1 MSVYASKRSESKVEF
16 LRVAQQ
22 LAVYTLKQTKKFPKS
37 YRFNLTNDIVRLSME
52 IHENEIVL
60 PEETFDLVESED

>member
-37 YRFNLTNDIVRLSME
+37 YRFNLTNDIVRLS
-52 IHENEIVL
+52 IDVPLSNL
-60 PEETFDLVESED
+60 GNQDRKLTTKQD

>member
-22 LAVYTLKQTKKFPKS
+22 LAVYTLKQVKNFRSHT
-37 YRFNLTNDIVRLSME
+37 
-52 IHENEIVL
+52 
-60 PEETFDLVESED
+60 DLI

>member
-22 LAVYTLKQTKKFPKS
+22 LAVYTLKQVKKFPKS
-37 YRFNLTNDIVRLSME
+37 YRFNLTNDINLHRIFSR
-52 IHENEIVL
+52 NGQD
-60 PEETFDLVESED
+60 F